1 MNFESDKEC
10 TADYG
15 VFGDNACSCSS
26 CMVILRQLSQREIN
40 ERRRHKEKQERE
52 GRVSSDFNHHMIDI
66 YNSRGHP

>member
-1 MNFESDKEC
+1 MNFESDEEC

-26 CMVILRQLSQREIN
+26 CRAIPRQLSQREIN
-40 ERRRHKEKQERE
+40 ERRRHREKQERD
-52 GRVSSDFNHHMIDI
+52 RRTSSDFNRYMIDL